1 MHNPDY
7 KNIPNIPI
15 EESIRDKI
23 GEIIS
28 PSDIDSMPRRIEE
41 LCKKS
46 KIIKEQIKKFRDD
59 TIFNIGK
66 SDKIGAEE
74 IIKLLNQL
82 KKERSQDKLD

>member
-28 PSDIDSMPRRIEE
+28 SSDIDSMPRRIEE

-59 TIFNIGK
+59 AIFNIGK
-66 SDKIGAEE
+66 SDKVGAEE